1 MKQNN
6 SKEAVRLQF
15 DRQAEKFSSWSVTKN
30 EAYAA
35 AYYDFCRMKHDDRL
49 LDVSCG
55 SGEFCLFC
63 ARNITHATGF
73 DLSDNMI
80 ALAKRQSQ
88 ASGITNTTFRCGDA
102 ASLPNKPGIFTI
114 VVSKSA
120 FHHYSEHDS
129 IFQEMKRCCSQQGR
143 ISIQDIVAY
152 DNTYVNDFFEY
163 FEQLVDASHKAA
175 CSRSFILD
183 LYQHYDVKILST
195 MDVEIDLNLNDY
207 LSHAVRS
214 NKDTVRLEKLVEAG
228 LKDNRVKNYFHHK
241 ENSLFFKRNVFLVL
255 GLNPHQSQKR

>member
-6 SKEAVRLQF
+6 SKEVVRLQF

-30 EAYAA
+30 EEYAA
-35 AYYDFCRMKHDDRL
+35 SYYDFCRMTHEDRL

-63 ARNITHATGF
+63 AQNITHATGV

-88 ASGITNTTFRCGDA
+88 AFGITNTTFRCGDA
-102 ASLPNKPGIFTI
+102 VSLPNESGIFTV

-152 DNTYVNDFFEY
+152 DDKYVNDFFES
-163 FEQLVDASHKAA
+163 FEQLVDASHRATCA
-175 CSRSFILD
+175 RSFILD
-183 LYQHYDVKILST
+183 LYQQCNVEILST
-195 MDVEIDLNLNDY
+195 MDVAIDLKLNDY
-207 LSHAVRS
+207 LNHAVRS
-214 NKDTVRLEKLVEAG
+214 KKDTDRLEKLIEAG
-228 LKDNRVKNYFHHK
+228 LDDDIIKNYFHYK
-241 ENSLFFKRNVFLVL
+241 EDDLFFKRNVFLIL
-255 GLNPHQSQKR
+255 GQKEIF